1 MKRFIILLLAIG
13 FLSCERFLDRSP
25 DQGVTESEVF
35 TNYESY
41 RAFNDKLY
49 AYLDD
54 YFDWRRRFDSGSFSD
69 ETENNSNWTVQN
81 DMNAGGFYSK
91 PGNANNTEVGWE
103 MSNQGIGSRSP
114 VIANSFQAIRTA
126 NITIERI
133 EMLEDATPQQIDELL
148 GQAYFMRAWHYFQ
161 VLIRWGGMPEM
172 KNSFTPDT
180 DFNLPRRNFVESA
193 QDCVEDLD
201 MALELLPNR
210 WEADQLGRVTKGA
223 ALGLKGMIQL
233 YMASPLMQQ
242 DAGNGAVYNNEL
254 LQQAMTVQGELFRTA
269 GEYGIQ
275 LMNGNNYSDIF
286 YNEFEP
292 ANSEFVFWRH
302 TGIRSSTDVRNHFI
316 PQSYGGANATTG
328 PTQNIVDRYEMSNG
342 LPINDPDS
350 GYDTNNPYENRDPR
364 FYNNILYNGAPWGKN
379 GNTQLYIETFTGGRE
394 DKLPINQRS
403 LTGYFVK
410 KYWPVGNNRWENRY
424 GMHYMPWVFIRY
436 AQIYLD
442 FAEAANEVYGPT
454 TVAPEAGMS
463 AVQAINII
471 RNRVGMPDVNAK
483 YTSSKDVFRERIR
496 NERAVELCFEG
507 HRWFDSRRWKTA
519 EQDYRSI
526 RKVIITKDGDN
537 YTYEYPE
544 IPNARNFAERN
555 YWYPIPLEEVSKNEN
570 FTQNPGW

>member
-1 MKRFIILLLAIG
+1 MKRIIIFLLAIG

-69 ETENNSNWTVQN
+69 ETENNSNWTAQN

-91 PGNANNTEVGWE
+91 PGNSTNTEVGWE
-103 MSNQGIGSRSP
+103 MSSHGVGSRSP

-172 KNSFTPDT
+172 KASFTPDT

-193 QDCVEDLD
+193 QDCIEDLD
-201 MALELLPNR
+201 MAYELLPTQ
-210 WEADQLGRVTKGA
+210 WELNQLGRVTKGA

-242 DAGNGAVYNNEL
+242 DAGGGAVYNTEL
-254 LQQAMTVQGELFRTA
+254 LQQAMVTQGELFKNA
-269 GEYGIQ
+269 GEFGIQ
-275 LMNGNNYSDIF
+275 LMSGNNYRDIF
-286 YNEFEP
+286 YSEFEP
-292 ANSEFVFWRH
+292 ANSEFIFWRH
-302 TGIRSSTDVRNHFI
+302 TGIRSAQDVRNHFI

-328 PTQNIVDRYEMSNG
+328 PTQNTVDRYEMSNG
-342 LPINDPDS
+342 LPIDDPDS
-350 GYDTNNPYENRDPR
+350 GFDSNNPYENRDPR
-364 FYNNILYNGAPWGKN
+364 FYNNILYDGAPWGKN
-379 GNTQLYIETFTGGRE
+379 GDTQLYIETYTGGRE
-394 DKLPINQRS
+394 DQLPINQRS

-410 KYWPVGNNRWENRY
+410 KYWPEGNNRWENRY
-424 GMHYMPWVFIRY
+424 DMHYMPWVFIRY

-454 TVAPEAGMS
+454 AVAPETGMS

-483 YTSSKDVFRERIR
+483 YTASKDAFRQRIR

-519 EQDYRSI
+519 AQDYRSI

-537 YTYEYPE
+537 YSYEYPE
-544 IPNARNFAERN
+544 ILNARNFSERN